1 MYLGIFG
8 DFQLLLQRVMART
21 TTADF
26 RKISSRAQS
35 LGDHLRDH
43 DPRQP
48 RARQRPLAAQH
59 LHLQSQNFQ
68 SENFKICFCIESR
81 GEFLWGFQQIVLSV
95 YLEK

>member
-1 MYLGIFG
+1 
-8 DFQLLLQRVMART
+8 MART

-68 SENFKICFCIESR
+68 SENF
-81 GEFLWGFQQIVLSV
+81 
-95 YLEK
+95 